1 MAIAK
6 RVGYG
11 KKIIVGVNK
20 NSLCV
25 IDSENNELLY
35 EVYFSDEGNIGFLI
49 KKILIDC
56 YQN

>member
-35 EVYFSDEGNIGFLI
+35 EVYFSDEGNIGFETGQEI
-49 KKILIDC
+49 FNIF
-56 YQN
+56 

>member
-25 IDSENNELLY
+25 IDSENNGTWSLPGGWVDVLESVRSNTIK
-35 EVYFSDEGNIGFLI
+35 EV
-49 KKILIDC
+49 K
-56 YQN
+56 